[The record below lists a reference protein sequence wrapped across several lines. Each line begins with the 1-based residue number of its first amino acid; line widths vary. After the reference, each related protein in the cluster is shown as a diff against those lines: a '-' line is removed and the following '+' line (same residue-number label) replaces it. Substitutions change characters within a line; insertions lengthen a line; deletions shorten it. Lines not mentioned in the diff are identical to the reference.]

1 MTVGDRVKLRR
12 QQLHLSAEDI
22 AKVIGKDRSTV
33 YRYESHDIEDLP
45 VSIIKPLAEAL
56 KTSPA
61 YLMGW
66 ESNSETIDMSLTSHE
81 KEVVTAYRNKPDMQP
96 AVDKL
101 LGIEEDADLIPSLVA
116 ARSKSNDVPIHTD
129 NLPDLS
135 KFPIDDSDL

>member
-81 KEVVTAYRNKPDMQP
+81 KKVVTAYRNKPDMQP

-101 LGIEEDADLIPSLVA
+101 LGIEETELITF
-116 ARSKSNDVPIHTD
+116 SNT
-129 NLPDLS
+129 
-135 KFPIDDSDL
+135 

>member
-66 ESNSETIDMSLTSHE
+66 EINSETIDMSLTSHE
-81 KEVVTAYRNKPDMQP
+81 KKVVTAYRNKPDMQP

-101 LGIEEDADLIPSLVA
+101 LGIEETELITF
-116 ARSKSNDVPIHTD
+116 SNT
-129 NLPDLS
+129 
-135 KFPIDDSDL
+135 